1 MTHTLITGG
10 AGFIGSHM
18 AEALLAKGD
27 AVTVVDDLSTGR
39 FENIQPLVGKP
50 GFRFAIETIT
60 NETVMDRLGSECD
73 RILHLAAAVGVKL
86 IMENP
91 VETIETN
98 VLGTEVVL
106 RAAER
111 FKRRILITSTSEVYG
126 KAMEIPNGCGK
137 LMEENDLVLGPTSK
151 RRWAYA
157 CSKALDEFLALA
169 YHDEKGLP
177 VIIARLFNTVG
188 PRQTGRY
195 GMVIPTFVESALA
208 GNPLPV
214 FGDGNQS
221 RSFTHVHDVVWAL
234 IALMDCRGAEG
245 QIFNIGSGEEITVN
259 ELAKKVI
266 EFTNSTS
273 TVEHIPYE
281 RVYGKGFEDMER
293 RYPDLAKIKK
303 FTGYCPKWGIDDIIK
318 SVIEY
323 YEK

>member
-1 MTHTLITGG
+1 MNALITGG
-10 AGFIGSHM
+10 AGFIGSHL
-18 AEALLAKGD
+18 AEGLLSRGD
-27 AVTVVDDLSTGR
+27 DVYIIDNLSTGSR
-39 FENIQPLVGKP
+39 DNIK
-50 GFRFAIETIT
+50 TIKKNPRCHVVEDSVLNEPET
-60 NETVMDRLGSECD
+60 NELVEKCD
-73 RILHLAAAVGVKL
+73 HIYHLAAAVGVKL

-245 QIFNIGSGEEITVN
+245 QIFNIGSGEEISVN

-323 YEK
+323 HEK